1 MAIFRT
7 KARAVE
13 LLGKGQIAD
22 LSTAISELW
31 KNGYDAYASELGCD
45 LYMPGY
51 SGIDTPIFTLHDN
64 GHGMTKDEILSKWI
78 VLGTDSKAH
87 EKSSTPQEDRFG
99 LQERV
104 PMGEKGI
111 GRLSVSYLGSPMLMI
126 TKKQGALPAALFI
139 DWRILD
145 NYDLYVDEVEIPV
158 ELIDGNDINI
168 TLFKMVNA
176 FLDNFK
182 KHASSWSSEQN
193 ELENAIKQ
201 SLTKVIVP
209 ETIKRHHLNKFNEM
223 DYHGTT
229 FIVFEPVRQLQ
240 SLGDG
245 KMNLSD
251 DNPNIEI
258 QRSLSGLFNI
268 FVQEPNFTTS
278 FKVRNAYG
286 VNDIIDD
293 FFSIDDFNYADHIIK
308 GEIDDEGRF
317 SGEIKVFNE
326 IFRYD
331 FKRPQAPGKTLYGPI
346 QIGLGVVEGRQNSS
360 MLSAE
365 KYFEMDQKTDK
376 FGGLYL
382 YRDYFRV
389 LPYGR
394 PDYDFL
400 GFEERRNKRAGQ
412 YFFSYRKMFGYI
424 SITRQDNRRLKDKAG
439 REGLIDNEAYRQFK
453 ADLIALFIDIAKTY
467 FKSQRKGEEGNSHSI
482 QQKQIEEQKR
492 KVLAAEKKKANKEKT
507 EFRRNLTNYSK
518 ELDVKA
524 EQLQHLHGR
533 LTDKSGQLSATYQ
546 DYRELVAQLSAAK
559 DSVKQ
564 LWLDKPRF
572 SAMTEVQMDNYSS
585 YCNQYDKV
593 VELLRNCEIA
603 ASDIRKKF
611 DVSYL
616 RQDLAKI
623 VKDSCDKIHATMLT
637 YASSFNAS
645 FSHLSNMME
654 NEEDSIVAKYLEDSN
669 KIINSLCDREEYEK
683 AIQKVSILGEE
694 IIDAVNAKFKPF
706 IEHASNLNFD
716 VDDDYLVAWHKS
728 QEDVLRQRLEETYDL
743 AQLGISVEIIDHELN
758 NYYRRINYSMSKLKK
773 KCLTDPSTHDDYLQL
788 KTNFQYLE
796 SNYKM
801 LQPMYRSARRMKTEI
816 NGDEIYNDM
825 KLFFQI
831 QLADAN
837 IVFEEDDSFRDY
849 QVFGLK
855 SIFSSVFV
863 NIINNA
869 IYWLQSVN
877 ERKIKIEYN
886 KDTEEIL
893 IMNSGEQI
901 ADRHLLDI
909 FTLFFTRRKDGRG
922 IGLYLAKRSLNS
934 MDMDIYA
941 TNNPAYNKLGGAC
954 FVIKKYTKE

>member
-87 EKSSTPQEDRFG
+87 EKSSVPKEDRFG

-126 TKKQGALPAALFI
+126 TKKQGMLPAALFI
-139 DWRILD
+139 DWRILE

-158 ELIDGNDINI
+158 ELIGGNDINI
-168 TLFKMVNA
+168 TLDRMVNA
-176 FLDNFK
+176 FLDNFQ

-193 ELENAIKQ
+193 ELENAIKR
-201 SLTKVIVP
+201 SLSKVNVP
-209 ETIKRHHLNKFNEM
+209 ETIKRQHLDKFNDI

-229 FIVFEPVRQLQ
+229 FVVFEPIVQLL
-240 SLGDG
+240 SLGDS
-245 KMNLSD
+245 KLNQSD
-251 DNPNIEI
+251 NNPNIEI

-278 FKVRNAYG
+278 FKIRNIFG

-293 FFSIDDFNYADHIIK
+293 FFSIDDFNYADHIIR

-317 SGEIKVFNE
+317 NGEIKVFNE
-326 IFRYD
+326 IFKYD

-424 SITRQDNRRLKDKAG
+424 SITRKDNRRLKDKAG

-453 ADLIALFIDIAKTY
+453 ADLIALFIDIANTY

-482 QQKQIEEQKR
+482 QQKQIEEQKK
-492 KVLAAEKKKANKEKT
+492 KVLAAEKKKANKEKMD
-507 EFRRNLTNYSK
+507 FRRNLTNFSK

-524 EQLQHLHGR
+524 GQLRNLHGM
-533 LTDKSGQLSATYQ
+533 LKDKSRQLDATYQ
-546 DYRELVAQLSAAK
+546 DYRSLVTQLSALK

-572 SAMTEVQMDNYSS
+572 SVMTEVQKNNYSS
-585 YCNQYDKV
+585 YCIQYDKV
-593 VELLRNCEIA
+593 IDSLRDCEIA
-603 ASDIRKKF
+603 AAGIRKKF

-616 RQDLAKI
+616 RQDIDKI
-623 VKDSCDKIHATMLT
+623 VKDSCDKIHATMFM
-637 YASSFNAS
+637 YASSFNLS
-645 FSHLSNMME
+645 FTHLSDMMVDTE
-654 NEEDSIVAKYLEDSN
+654 RSIISKYLEDSN
-669 KIINSLCDREEYEK
+669 RIIQNLCDRDEYEE
-683 AIQKVSILGEE
+683 AIQKVSTLGEE
-694 IIDAVNAKFKPF
+694 VIDAVNAKFRPF
-706 IEHASNLNFD
+706 IDHISNLNFD
-716 VDDDYLVAWHKS
+716 IDDDYLVAWHKS

-758 NYYRRINYSMSKLKK
+758 NYYRRINYSMSKLKS
-773 KCLTDPSTHDDYLQL
+773 KCLADPSTHEEYLQL

-816 NGDEIYNDM
+816 SGDEIYNDM
-825 KLFFQI
+825 KLFFQT
-831 QLADAN
+831 QLIDGN
-837 IVFEEDDSFRDY
+837 IEFEEDDSFKYY
-849 QVFGLK
+849 QFFGLK
-855 SIFSSVFV
+855 SVFSSVFV
-863 NIINNA
+863 NIVNNA

-877 ERKIKIEYN
+877 KRKIKIEYN
-886 KDTEEIL
+886 KEKDEIL

-934 MDMDIYA
+934 MDLDIYA

-954 FVIKKYTKE
+954 FVIKKYAKE

>member
-51 SGIDTPIFTLHDN
+51 PGIDTPIFTLHDN
-64 GHGMTKDEILSKWI
+64 GHGMTKDEILTKWI

-87 EKSSTPQEDRFG
+87 EKSSTLQEDRFG

-126 TKKQGALPAALFI
+126 TKKQGGLPAALFV

-158 ELIDGNDINI
+158 ELVAGNDINI
-168 TLFKMVNA
+168 TLGQMVNA
-176 FLDNFK
+176 FLDNFQ
-182 KHASSWSSEQN
+182 KHALSWSTEQSE
-193 ELENAIKQ
+193 LKNAIKQ
-201 SLTKVIVP
+201 SLSKVKVP
-209 ETIKRHHLNKFNEM
+209 EIIKRQHLDKFNDI

-229 FIVFEPVRQLQ
+229 FVVFEPIAQLQ

-245 KMNLSD
+245 KTNLSD

-278 FKVRNAYG
+278 FKVRNSYG

-293 FFSIDDFNYADHIIK
+293 FFTIDDFNYADHIIR

-317 SGEIKVFNE
+317 NGEIKVFNE
-326 IFRYD
+326 IFKYD

-382 YRDYFRV
+382 YRDFFRV

-424 SITRQDNRRLKDKAG
+424 SITRKDNRRLKDKAG

-453 ADLIALFIDIAKTY
+453 ADLIALFIDIANTY

-482 QQKQIEEQKR
+482 QQKQIEEQKK
-492 KVLAAEKKKANKEKT
+492 KVLAAEKKKSNKEKL

-518 ELDVKA
+518 DLNAKA
-524 EQLQHLHGR
+524 EQLQRLRGR
-533 LTDKSGQLSATYQ
+533 LTDKTCQLDTTYQ
-546 DYRELVAQLSAAK
+546 DYRELVTQLSAAK

-572 SAMTEVQMDNYSS
+572 SAMTEVQKNNYFS

-593 VELLRNCEIA
+593 IDLLRECEIA
-603 ASDIRKKF
+603 VSGIRKKF
-611 DVSYL
+611 DISYL
-616 RQDLAKI
+616 RQDIEKN
-623 VKDSCDKIHATMLT
+623 VNDNCDKIQSTMIM
-637 YASSFNAS
+637 YSSSFNTS
-645 FSHLSNMME
+645 FSHLSDMMKDAE
-654 NEEDSIVAKYLEDSN
+654 RSIVSKYLEDSN
-669 KIINSLCDREEYEK
+669 KIILNLSDREEYEE
-683 AIQKVSILGEE
+683 AIQKVSTLGEE
-694 IIDAVNAKFKPF
+694 VIDTVNAKFKPF
-706 IEHASNLNFD
+706 IEHVSNLNFD
-716 VDDDYLVAWHKS
+716 IDDDYLVAWHKS

-758 NYYRRINYSMSKLKK
+758 NYYRRINYSMSKLKS
-773 KCLTDPSTHDDYLQL
+773 KCMADPSTHDEFLQL

-816 NGDEIYNDM
+816 SGDEIYNDLR
-825 KLFFQI
+825 LFFQS
-831 QLADAN
+831 QLTDGN
-837 IVFEEDDSFRDY
+837 IEFEEDDSFKDY
-849 QVFGLK
+849 QVLGLK
-855 SIFSSVFV
+855 SVFSSVFV

-886 KDTEEIL
+886 KDTDEIL
-893 IMNSGEQI
+893 IMNNGEQI

-934 MDMDIYA
+934 MDLDIYA

-954 FVIKKYTKE
+954 FVIKKYAKE